1 MFSLNAR
8 KFMWQKFYVSNH
20 SNFTENNNFI
30 IAALATSECTPTL
43 RVSHLSLLLSGP
55 LFELWVTPVQAG
67 STDFVHA
74 HFLFIC
80 ETKCLCSF
88 LRKDKN
94 LFCKYSRTSTCDH
107 LLWAT
112 TFPKH
117 QKCFQSK
124 PYTGTSHKRPPA
136 ISDCDHFFGWQF

>member
-117 QKCFQSK
+117 QKCSQSK

-136 ISDCDHFFGWQF
+136 ITDCDHFFGWQF